1 MPAQRWLWALAPL
14 LITLLLS
21 ACLVRMAYNNAD
33 WLLLW
38 QLDDYFDLTPP
49 QQEFLKEHL
58 RAHLHWHRET
68 ELEKTIAFLR
78 RTQAA
83 TAGSVTKT
91 ELETAEAEL
100 AALRNTLANRLAD
113 DSAEFFTQVS
123 DEQLDYLQKSLQKAN
138 KDWERGAK
146 RPPRQRSIE
155 RTERVLDI
163 VTDWIGPLSNAQEK
177 QLTLSI
183 EHLPDI
189 LEIWLA
195 HTRQRQQQFVD
206 LVRSART
213 DRAAA
218 RAAFIAWIGA
228 DDAPPELRTHRAA
241 IHELILEIDRL
252 STPKQHEHFNRK
264 LQTWI
269 DDLQLAKDQGNV

>member
-1 MPAQRWLWALAPL
+1 M
-14 LITLLLS
+14 LLLS

-33 WLLLW
+33 WLLIW
-38 QLDDYFDLTPP
+38 QLDDYFDLTPL
-49 QQEFLKEHL
+49 QKEFLKEHL
-58 RAHLHWHRET
+58 REHLRWHRKT

-78 RTQAA
+78 RTQ
-83 TAGSVTKT
+83 TVPAGNVTKA

-100 AALRNTLANRLAD
+100 AALRNTLANRLAE
-113 DSAEFFTQVS
+113 DSAEFFAQVS
-123 DEQLDYLQKSLQKAN
+123 DEQLDYLQKSLQRAN
-138 KDWERGAK
+138 KDWEKRAK

-183 EHLPDI
+183 EHLPDV
-189 LEIWLA
+189 LDIWLA
-195 HTRQRQQQFVD
+195 YTRQRQQQFVE
-206 LVRSART
+206 LVRTART

-218 RAAFIAWIGA
+218 RDAFVTWISD

-241 IHELILEIDRL
+241 VHELILEIDRL
-252 STPKQHEHFNRK
+252 ATPKQHEHFNRK
-264 LQTWI
+264 LQNWI
-269 DDLQLAKDQGNV
+269 DDLQLAKDQGSA